1 MTPIQKNL
9 VGLTFQEIEEIILT
23 LGEKKFRANQIW
35 QYIYLDGHKDF
46 SLMTSLGKSLRLKLS
61 QDYNLNRLTI
71 KTEQLALDKTH
82 KFLFSLE
89 DNKEIEAV
97 YIPTKTRNTI
107 CVSSQVGCNMGCTF
121 CNTGTQKLVRN
132 LTSTEII
139 NQILT
144 IKEYYSD
151 FNKDENRKIT
161 NIVFMGMGEPLQ
173 NYKEVLKSL
182 QILNDANGLSISKR
196 KITLSTCGIVP
207 MMEKLAQDM
216 PVNLALSLHGA
227 TDEIR
232 SKIMPI
238 NNKYPLKELITA
250 CNNYYQKSN
259 TKKITL
265 EYIMIKGLNDKLED
279 AKELL
284 KIAKQIPCKINLIP
298 FHPWAGSPFEAP
310 SKKTIYDFGEFLNAN
325 YITTTAR
332 LTRGDDILAACGQLK
347 SKSQK
352 TPKTP
357 ISL

>member
-82 KFLFSLE
+82 KFLFSLA

-144 IKEYYSD
+144 IKECKS
-151 FNKDENRKIT
+151 R
-161 NIVFMGMGEPLQ
+161 GELGR
-173 NYKEVLKSL
+173 VV
-182 QILNDANGLSISKR
+182 
-196 KITLSTCGIVP
+196 TLSCV
-207 MMEKLAQDM
+207 
-216 PVNLALSLHGA
+216 
-227 TDEIR
+227 
-232 SKIMPI
+232 
-238 NNKYPLKELITA
+238 
-250 CNNYYQKSN
+250 
-259 TKKITL
+259 
-265 EYIMIKGLNDKLED
+265 
-279 AKELL
+279 
-284 KIAKQIPCKINLIP
+284 
-298 FHPWAGSPFEAP
+298 
-310 SKKTIYDFGEFLNAN
+310 
-325 YITTTAR
+325 
-332 LTRGDDILAACGQLK
+332 
-347 SKSQK
+347 
-352 TPKTP
+352 
-357 ISL
+357 